1 MKKSRDYPE
10 HALVGHQPIDLLF
23 RNAPNPLRK
32 VVDLKEDFS
41 FALLHF
47 KELCGYGGQ
56 ADVGECVELL
66 EQRVAMAKLKLQIK
80 TIKKVKHC
88 TATVLV
94 YANRGYTAGKIYW
107 FFFSEID

>member
-23 RNAPNPLRK
+23 RNVSGPLHK

-47 KELCGYGGQ
+47 KELCGHGGQ

-66 EQRVAMAKLKLQIK
+66 ATKVAAAKLKLQI
-80 TIKKVKHC
+80 TAQKKVMVVVRSYYIPGSNVH
-88 TATVLV
+88 
-94 YANRGYTAGKIYW
+94 
-107 FFFSEID
+107 F

>member
-23 RNAPNPLRK
+23 RNVAGPLHK

-47 KELCGYGGQ
+47 KELCGCGGQ

-66 EQRVAMAKLKLQIK
+66 AERVAVVKLKLQIDS
-80 TIKKVKHC
+80 IKKVNSQLIIEYNIPPPPLPWHVHALLIKSGH
-88 TATVLV
+88 
-94 YANRGYTAGKIYW
+94 
-107 FFFSEID
+107 

>member
-10 HALVGHQPIDLLF
+10 HALVDHQPIDLLF
-23 RNAPNPLRK
+23 RNVSGPLHK

-47 KELCGYGGQ
+47 KELCGHGGQ

-66 EQRVAMAKLKLQIK
+66 AAKVAAAKLKLQI
-80 TIKKVKHC
+80 TAQKKVVVC
-88 TATVLV
+88 VCGVLV
-94 YANRGYTAGKIYW
+94 VIDM
-107 FFFSEID
+107 FFQFCIFIFYPNVVYN